1 MDNFSQ
7 ETEEEKINQQ
17 SSENQEIN
25 DIEFEEVLDIDETQ
39 EKINQDSLG
48 MQTTETSEEQ
58 ISDSE
63 TKLETDLSIVYG
75 NAKKYVIYI
84 NLENID
90 FIESLSTDERRKV
103 INKILQE
110 QKEFSIKDRASKARS
125 RFLKHLLLAVFTFI
139 IFFPIVFIYVNKAL
153 LISIDNYEQAKE
165 NFSKL
170 YKEHGKIKREKQ

>member
-7 ETEEEKINQQ
+7 ETEEEEKINQQ

-39 EKINQDSLG
+39 DSLE

-58 ISDSE
+58 ISDAE

-84 NLENID
+84 NSENIA
-90 FIESLSTDERRKV
+90 FVESLSTDERRKI
-103 INKILQE
+103 INKILKE
-110 QKEFSIKDRASKARS
+110 QNEFSIKDRANKERS
-125 RFLKHLLLAVFTFI
+125 RFLKHVLLSVFTFI

-170 YKEHGKIKREKQ
+170 YKEHGKIQREKQ